1 MDIRQQEFAVAYASG
16 DFENAEQLVVE
27 ALAEQ
32 SDDPL
37 WLNRLGL
44 LYFAQ
49 GQYSDALAAFDRSI
63 CADPHYLEP
72 LLNGAIVLS
81 DLGFY
86 DEAAQ
91 RFDAARILDSSHQSQ
106 AGALGTSSVPPLPQS
121 SLGQLPAAL
130 GVAVGR
136 AAAEKYLNLSNS
148 LLELNLLSRAQEAAE
163 EACRYYD
170 HARARLQLARTF
182 LALSQPERAL
192 LELENARRHDPRFIE
207 LHVFGALLHLMR
219 GERTEALDALGR
231 AEMLADTTALGQV
244 LRQAF
249 AGQNGGMA

>member
-1 MDIRQQEFAVAYASG
+1 MDIRHQEFAVAYASG

-27 ALAEQ
+27 ALAEHP
-32 SDDPL
+32 DDPV
-37 WLNRLGL
+37 WLNQLGL

-91 RFDAARILDSSHQSQ
+91 RFDAARLLDGSTPSQ
-106 AGALGTSSVPPLPQS
+106 AGSMGSTSAPPPP
-121 SLGQLPAAL
+121 LGQLPASL

-136 AAAEKYLNLSNS
+136 AAAEKYLNLSDA
-148 LLELNLLSRAQEAAE
+148 LMELNLFTRAQEAAE
-163 EACRYYD
+163 EACRHYD

-182 LALSQPERAL
+182 LAQMQPDRAL
-192 LELENARRHDPRFIE
+192 LEIENARRHDPRFVD
-207 LHVFGALLHLMR
+207 LHVFGALLHLVR
-219 GERTEALDALGR
+219 GERPQALDALGK

-249 AGQNGGMA
+249 AGQSGVMH